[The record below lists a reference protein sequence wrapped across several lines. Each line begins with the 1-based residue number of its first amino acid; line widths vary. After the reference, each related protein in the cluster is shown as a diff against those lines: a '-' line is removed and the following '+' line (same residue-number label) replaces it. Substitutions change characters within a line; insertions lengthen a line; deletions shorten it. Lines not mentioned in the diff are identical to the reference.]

1 MVQGWG
7 ELKTL
12 YRGGDGT
19 IKVGYYDI
27 RAAMMAHHML
37 RKDSMD
43 IRYATARDGI
53 GREGEGAWGLSNQSL
68 LACSRHLVTFARK
81 GNLCACQ
88 SLLCAGKAFHE
99 EVHCQQEVKS
109 VHAVA

>member
-1 MVQGWG
+1 MEQGWG
-7 ELKTL
+7 ELRTL

-53 GREGEGAWGLSNQSL
+53 GREGEGVQGLGCQRARACKVARLCGFRSRRQVPLAPRHSL
-68 LACSRHLVTFARK
+68 HGSTLGLCVPTLPSRR
-81 GNLCACQ
+81 NPNRN
-88 SLLCAGKAFHE
+88 
-99 EVHCQQEVKS
+99 
-109 VHAVA
+109 

>member
-1 MVQGWG
+1 MMIQGWG

-43 IRYATARDGI
+43 IRYATTRDGI
-53 GREGEGAWGLSNQSL
+53 GREGEGAQGLGS
-68 LACSRHLVTFARK
+68 
-81 GNLCACQ
+81 
-88 SLLCAGKAFHE
+88 
-99 EVHCQQEVKS
+99 
-109 VHAVA
+109 